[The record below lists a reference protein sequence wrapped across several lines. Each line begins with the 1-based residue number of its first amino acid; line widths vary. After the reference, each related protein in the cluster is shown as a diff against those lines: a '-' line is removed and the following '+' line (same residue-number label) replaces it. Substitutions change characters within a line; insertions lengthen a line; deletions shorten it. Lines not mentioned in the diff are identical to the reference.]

1 MDIFSKDLP
10 DADMKRQVDTTRAE
24 SENDVNHE
32 RRNETHE
39 DPTPLNLKVPKEL
52 VEEFTRKEE
61 AEEDDVHP
69 ELEEAYKDTERAL
82 QRMLSAAIA
91 FCDGIISAGQLRAVR
106 ELLREQ
112 ELRLT
117 RLEGKYTPP
126 FVEDTPVHAVIQD
139 PEIITTPPI
148 QKEPEELPLEL
159 PINPPASRGELTGM
173 LISLDQKLARL
184 EQDYR
189 QGRVNSSQYRAIQK
203 HYLEQKEVAKRLR
216 QTHPDSDRWKV
227 VLEEGKT
234 SFLLQL
240 NEAAVRCVA
249 IYDLESHERIFD
261 QGEIPLD
268 AEEAIALLGTFSST
282 EVEPTASRMVATHA
296 DDGTALVLIPGRYTA
311 ALVSFSQDPPG
322 WQVRA
327 LREVHRNF
335 EAANRIALEKHQ
347 RQSLIFPNLERF
359 FKS

>member
-1 MDIFSKDLP
+1 MELFSKDLP
-10 DADMKRQVDTTRAE
+10 DADMRRQVDTTRNKKE
-24 SENDVNHE
+24 EEDSRE
-32 RRNETHE
+32 RTHKTHE
-39 DPTPLNLKVPKEL
+39 DHTPLNPKPPKESL
-52 VEEFTRKEE
+52 SEISKTEPVELE
-61 AEEDDVHP
+61 DVHP
-69 ELEEAYKDTERAL
+69 ELEQAYKETERAL

-126 FVEDTPVHAVIQD
+126 FIEEPPAHAVIQD
-139 PEIITTPPI
+139 PEIVTTHPI
-148 QKEPEELPLEL
+148 QKEKEAQPLEL
-159 PINPPASRGELTGM
+159 PINPPTSSKELTGM
-173 LISLDQKLARL
+173 LISIDEKLSRL

-203 HYLEQKEVAKRLR
+203 HYMEQKEVATRLR
-216 QTHPDSDRWKV
+216 HTHPDSDRWRV

-240 NEAAVRCVA
+240 NEAVVRSVA
-249 IYDLESHERIFD
+249 FYDLNSRERIFS
-261 QGEIPLD
+261 QGDIPLD
-268 AEEAIALLGTFSST
+268 AEEAIALLGTFSAS
-282 EVEPTASRMVATHA
+282 EEEPNTSRMVATHA

-335 EAANRIALEKHQ
+335 EAANRVALEKGH
-347 RQSLIFPNLERF
+347 RRSLIFPNMERF